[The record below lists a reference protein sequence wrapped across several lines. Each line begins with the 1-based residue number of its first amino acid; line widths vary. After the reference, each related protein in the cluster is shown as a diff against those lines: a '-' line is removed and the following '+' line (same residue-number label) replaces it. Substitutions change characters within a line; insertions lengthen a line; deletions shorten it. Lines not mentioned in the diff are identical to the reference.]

1 MSILLSICDALTPRM
16 LRLVANITLYFSFWE
31 RSPFT
36 QTPLVY
42 EPRKN
47 SSAINRPSTPSQYG
61 NCPSVL
67 RTVGSEVMPAP
78 TVTKRLNV

>member
-16 LRLVANITLYFSFWE
+16 LRLVANITLYFRFAG
-31 RSPFT
+31 RSPFA

-47 SSAINRPSTPSQYG
+47 SSAISRAVDAEP
-61 NCPSVL
+61 
-67 RTVGSEVMPAP
+67 VGKLSFRAADGRQRGDAAADRQ
-78 TVTKRLNV
+78 KNG

>member
-1 MSILLSICDALTPRM
+1 MFILLSICDALTPRM
-16 LRLVANITLYFSFWE
+16 LRLVANITLYFRFWK
-31 RSPFT
+31 RSPFA
-36 QTPLVY
+36 QTPFVY

-78 TVTKRLNV
+78 TEKNRLNV

>member
-1 MSILLSICDALTPRM
+1 MLSICEALTPSM
-16 LRLVANITLYFSFWE
+16 LRLVANIALYFNFVWI
-31 RSPFT
+31 SPLS
-36 QTPLVY
+36 QTPVVY

-47 SSAINRPSTPSQYG
+47 SSAISRSSTPSQYG

-78 TVTKRLNV
+78 TVTNRLKV